1 MIAQASD
8 DEEGAHGGN
17 EAEGGANEEPVGGD
31 EAQCRGRARPRKEAN
46 AFYFLEILW
55 PKICCKVGQKLKA
68 PLVLQVGSSGGV
80 FRRTPVQCLCLGACA
95 TCRLCDAARYLQ
107 EYLQIAFE
115 DSACLSSH
123 PLNTLQHPGM
133 PLSVCPSCIQ
143 EVHAPIGDTSVV
155 MQEITSFIK
164 GSAEAALTKE
174 GHLSLEQYKELGAK
188 RAPNFST
195 HMREQVLCL

>member
-1 MIAQASD
+1 MQASD
-8 DEEGAHGGN
+8 DEDGAQDGN
-17 EAEGGANEEPVGGD
+17 EAEGGANEEPLGGN

-68 PLVLQVGSSGGV
+68 PLVLQVSSSEGV
-80 FRRTPVQCLCLGACA
+80 YRRIPVHMLPG
-95 TCRLCDAARYLQ
+95 TCRLCDAACFLQ
-107 EYLQIAFE
+107 EYLRLACK
-115 DSACLSSH
+115 DGACLSSR
-123 PLNTLQHPGM
+123 PLNTLQYTDM
-133 PLSVCPSCIQ
+133 PLPEWPPCIQ
-143 EVHAPIGDTSVV
+143 QVHEPIGDTSVV

-164 GSAEAALTKE
+164 GSAEAALKEE

-188 RAPNFST
+188 RAPNFSP